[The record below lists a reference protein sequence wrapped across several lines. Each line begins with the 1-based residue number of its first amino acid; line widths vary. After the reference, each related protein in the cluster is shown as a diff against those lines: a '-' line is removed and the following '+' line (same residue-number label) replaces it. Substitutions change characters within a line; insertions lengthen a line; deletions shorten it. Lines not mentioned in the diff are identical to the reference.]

1 MRKSPSKAMS
11 ASKDCKDKF
20 LNKETE
26 VGIAVDINSDSDDEN
41 EDKICKSSKDHKS
54 SGLKRIAK

>member
-1 MRKSPSKAMS
+1 MS